1 MPLGPLTTEGTR
13 HYWVTAKTE
22 AQGKIDPMMRRAHL
36 ILAACLVAALPATP
50 ALCASDSPVVAPVIS
65 CGNGVPG
72 GIDCVTSK
80 RDLKQAHKAYSLGLK
95 LEERKEYSGALAAF
109 DDASRLDPEDTKF
122 FAAREVAKSQIVFQH
137 SERGDAYLSNNERL
151 QAAAEFREA
160 LRLDPDNS
168 YTRGRLADAMNDV
181 SSGGFATSAP
191 VLVASEELHLQP
203 SNALATFHYTG
214 DVQGLYTE
222 LASAYGMTAEF
233 DDSVKPR
240 QVRFYVDNVDFFT
253 ALNLAGR
260 VSNSMW
266 AALDP
271 KQFLVA
277 ANTPENHKQFD
288 RMALGTFSIP
298 GAGSQQEATEMVTSL
313 RNICEFQKIG
323 SGQLGTVQVRAP
335 QPILAACTKL
345 LKQMGDGNPQV
356 ALQIE
361 IYEIDHNFTRQI
373 GMHLPDT
380 FNLYNIPVAA
390 IAALGGQSIQS
401 LVNQLISSGGI
412 NQAGSSAL
420 SGLLAQLQGQGGIFS
435 QPLATFGGGLTF
447 SGVSLDQLTAALS
460 LNESWSRSLSRAT
473 LRTGQGKEATFHIGE
488 RYPILNASYAPVY
501 NSPQISQV
509 LGNSS
514 YVAPFPSVSY
524 EDLGLNIKATTAVH
538 GDESVSL
545 KLDLQVRSLTGSSSN
560 GVPVISNEEYQG
572 SIRLRDGEPAVVAG
586 EITTNDQYSMSGIP
600 GIASIPG
607 VNQGLA
613 DNTRMKEDDELLL
626 IITPH
631 IVADRNRST
640 EAIWVTQN

>member
-1 MPLGPLTTEGTR
+1 
-13 HYWVTAKTE
+13 
-22 AQGKIDPMMRRAHL
+22 MMSRAHL
-36 ILAACLVAALPATP
+36 MLAACLVTGLPIIP
-50 ALCASDSPVVAPVIS
+50 ALAASDPPVEAPVIS

-72 GIDCVTSK
+72 GIDCVASK
-80 RDLKQAHKAYSLGLK
+80 KDEKAARKAYSQGLK
-95 LEERKEYSGALAAF
+95 LEERKSFDEAFAAF
-109 DDASRLDPEDTKF
+109 DEASKLNPEQAKF
-122 FAAREVAKSQIVFQH
+122 FSAREVAKSQIVFQH
-137 SERGDAYLSNNERL
+137 TQLGDAYLSKGQRQ
-151 QAAAEFREA
+151 QAAAEFQAA
-160 LRLDPDNS
+160 LSLDPDNS
-168 YTRGRLADAMNDV
+168 YMRGRLAEAIPSARAADA
-181 SSGGFATSAP
+181 SGPVP
-191 VLVASEELHLQP
+191 VLVDSDELHLQP
-203 SNALATFHYTG
+203 TNALATFHYTG
-214 DVQGLYTE
+214 DVQGLFTE
-222 LASAYGMTAEF
+222 LASAYGMTVEF
-233 DDSVKPR
+233 DESVKAR

-253 ALNLAGR
+253 ALNLACK
-260 VSNSMW
+260 VSESMW

-277 ANTPENHKQFD
+277 ASTTENHKMFD

-298 GAGSQQEATEMVTSL
+298 GAGSQQEATEMVGAL

-335 QPILAACTKL
+335 QPILAACTQL

-361 IYEIDHNFTRQI
+361 IYEIDHNFTREI

-435 QPLATFGGGLTF
+435 QPLATFGGCLTF
-447 SGVSLDQLTAALS
+447 SGVSLDKLTAALS

-473 LRTGQGKEATFHIGE
+473 LRTGQGKEATLHIGE
-488 RYPILNASYAPVY
+488 RYPILNASYAPIY

-509 LGNSS
+509 LGNNS

-524 EDLGLNIKATTAVH
+524 EDLGLNIKATTAIH

-545 KLDLQVRSLTGSSSN
+545 KLELQVRSLTGNSAN
-560 GVPVISNEEYQG
+560 GVPVISNQEYQG

-586 EITTNDQYSMSGIP
+586 EITTNDQFSMAGIP
-600 GIASIPG
+600 GLAAIPG
-607 VNQGLA
+607 INQGLA

>member
-1 MPLGPLTTEGTR
+1 M
-13 HYWVTAKTE
+13 
-22 AQGKIDPMMRRAHL
+22 
-36 ILAACLVAALPATP
+36 
-50 ALCASDSPVVAPVIS
+50 
-65 CGNGVPG
+65 
-72 GIDCVTSK
+72 
-80 RDLKQAHKAYSLGLK
+80 
-95 LEERKEYSGALAAF
+95 
-109 DDASRLDPEDTKF
+109 
-122 FAAREVAKSQIVFQH
+122 
-137 SERGDAYLSNNERL
+137 
-151 QAAAEFREA
+151 
-160 LRLDPDNS
+160 
-168 YTRGRLADAMNDV
+168 RGRLAEAIPSARAADA
-181 SSGGFATSAP
+181 SGPVP
-191 VLVASEELHLQP
+191 VLVDSDELHLQP
-203 SNALATFHYTG
+203 TNALATFHYTG
-214 DVQGLYTE
+214 DVQGLFTE
-222 LASAYGMTAEF
+222 LASAYGMTVEF
-233 DDSVKPR
+233 DESVKAR

-253 ALNLAGR
+253 ALNLACK
-260 VSNSMW
+260 VSESMW

-277 ANTPENHKQFD
+277 ASTTENHKMFD

-298 GAGSQQEATEMVTSL
+298 GAGSQQEATEMVGAL

-335 QPILAACTKL
+335 QPILAACTQL

-361 IYEIDHNFTRQI
+361 IYEIDHNFTREI

-473 LRTGQGKEATFHIGE
+473 LRTGQGKEATLHIGE
-488 RYPILNASYAPVY
+488 RYPILNASYAPIY

-509 LGNSS
+509 LGNNS

-524 EDLGLNIKATTAVH
+524 EDLGLNIKATTAIH

-545 KLDLQVRSLTGSSSN
+545 KLELQVRSLTGNSAN
-560 GVPVISNEEYQG
+560 GVPVISNQEYQG

-586 EITTNDQYSMSGIP
+586 EITTNDQFSMAGIP
-600 GIASIPG
+600 GLAAIPG
-607 VNQGLA
+607 INQGLA

>member
-1 MPLGPLTTEGTR
+1 M
-13 HYWVTAKTE
+13 
-22 AQGKIDPMMRRAHL
+22 
-36 ILAACLVAALPATP
+36 LAACLVTGLPIISALA
-50 ALCASDSPVVAPVIS
+50 ASDPPVEAPVIS

-72 GIDCVTSK
+72 GIDCVASK
-80 RDLKQAHKAYSLGLK
+80 KDEKAARKAYSQGLK
-95 LEERKEYSGALAAF
+95 LEERKSFDEAFAAF
-109 DDASRLDPEDTKF
+109 DEASKLNPEQAKF
-122 FAAREVAKSQIVFQH
+122 FSAREVAKSQIVFQH
-137 SERGDAYLSNNERL
+137 TQLGDAYLSKGQRQ
-151 QAAAEFREA
+151 QAAAEFQAA
-160 LRLDPDNS
+160 LSLDPDNS
-168 YTRGRLADAMNDV
+168 YMRGRLAEAIPSARAADA
-181 SSGGFATSAP
+181 SGPVP
-191 VLVASEELHLQP
+191 VLVDSDELHLQP
-203 SNALATFHYTG
+203 TNALATFHYTG
-214 DVQGLYTE
+214 DVQGLFTE
-222 LASAYGMTAEF
+222 LASAYGMTVEF
-233 DDSVKPR
+233 DESVKAR

-253 ALNLAGR
+253 ALNLACK
-260 VSNSMW
+260 VSESMW

-277 ANTPENHKQFD
+277 ASTTENHKMFD

-298 GAGSQQEATEMVTSL
+298 GAGSQQEATEMVGAL

-335 QPILAACTKL
+335 QPILAACTQL

-361 IYEIDHNFTRQI
+361 IYEIDHNFTREI

-473 LRTGQGKEATFHIGE
+473 LRTGQGKEATLHIGE
-488 RYPILNASYAPVY
+488 RYPILNASYAPIY

-509 LGNSS
+509 LGNNS

-524 EDLGLNIKATTAVH
+524 EDLGLNIKATTAIH

-545 KLDLQVRSLTGSSSN
+545 KLELQVRSLTGNSAN
-560 GVPVISNEEYQG
+560 GVPVISNQEYQG

-586 EITTNDQYSMSGIP
+586 EITTNDQFSMAGIP
-600 GIASIPG
+600 GLAAIPG
-607 VNQGLA
+607 INQGLA